1 MIEEMAK
8 DRNNVESRVKE
19 AYEKA
24 QALQDKLNAVITFV
38 DPEEQLKELP
48 EDGAFYGVPIVLK
61 DNVNTKGIRTTAGSK
76 ILSNY
81 VPVYDAEIVTK
92 LKKAGAV
99 CIAKASMDELAM
111 GGTNLTCFTGPA
123 YNPWDTR
130 RMTGGSS
137 GGSAALVAS
146 GVVPMAIGSDTGDS
160 VRKPAS
166 FCGIVGVKPTYGRIS
181 RYGIIQYASSLD
193 HVGYFTRSI
202 EDAAA
207 TLKVLA
213 GRDERDMT
221 SSYNEVPD
229 YSALLNDDIKGK
241 KIAVIGNVIK
251 NISNQ
256 ETVKMFNDLM
266 DQLRAKGAIVDV
278 YDFDNDMMRA
288 ILPAYFIIAN
298 CEATS
303 NDSNLDGIRFGVRED
318 GEDMEAIMTNSRT
331 KGFGPLI
338 RRRFVIGSYGLFE
351 ANQERV
357 FRKAQKVRR
366 VVVDA
371 MNECFKEYDAIVAPA
386 SGNIAPF
393 INKDEDQDQLSNQL
407 SDENLI
413 AENYMAM
420 GNFSG
425 YPSMTVPMGFE
436 EGCPIGI
443 NITTPAWC
451 ESDMFNIGLAI
462 ENITGYKDMKVEVK

>member
-1 MIEEMAK
+1 MTIQEMAADK
-8 DRNNVESRVKE
+8 ANAEKRVNE
-19 AYEKA
+19 AVEKA
-24 QALQDKLNAVITFV
+24 HNLQEKLNDVITFV
-38 DPEEQLKELP
+38 DPKEQLENLP
-48 EDGAFYGVPIVLK
+48 EEGAMRGVPIALK
-61 DNVNTKGIRTTAGSK
+61 DNVNTKGIRTTAGSR
-76 ILSNY
+76 ILSTY
-81 VPVYDAEIVTK
+81 VPVYDAEIVTR

-99 CIAKASMDELAM
+99 CIAKSSMDELAM

-123 YNPWDTR
+123 YNPWDRR

-202 EDAAA
+202 EDACT

-221 SSYNEVPD
+221 SSARPVPD
-229 YSALLNDDIKGK
+229 YEAELNSDLHGK
-241 KIAVIGNVIK
+241 KIAVLNNVVK

-256 ETVKMFNDLM
+256 ETVEIFNGLM
-266 DQLRAKGAIVDV
+266 DKLRERGAQVDV
-278 YDFDNDMMRA
+278 YDFDEDLMRA

-318 GEDMEAIMTNSRT
+318 GKDMDEIMINSRT

-351 ANQERV
+351 ENQERI
-357 FRKAQKVRR
+357 FRKAQKIRR
-366 VVVDA
+366 LVVEA
-371 MNECFKEYDAIVAPA
+371 MQECLKKYDAIVAPA
-386 SGNIAPF
+386 SGNIAPL
-393 INKDEDQDQLSNQL
+393 IDADKDQDQL
-407 SDENLI
+407 SDENLVT
-413 AENYMAM
+413 ENYMAM
-420 GNFSG
+420 ANFSG

-436 EGCPIGI
+436 EGCPIGV
-443 NITTPAWC
+443 NITCRAW
-451 ESDMFNIGLAI
+451 EETEMFDIGKAI
-462 ENITGYKDMKVEVK
+462 EEITGYKDMTAEVK

>member
-1 MIEEMAK
+1 MIKEMVADKSGAEE
-8 DRNNVESRVKE
+8 RVLN
-19 AYEKA
+19 AYKKA
-24 QALQDKLNAVITFV
+24 QELQEKLNDVITFV
-38 DPEEQLKELP
+38 DPSEQLKNLP
-48 EDGAFYGVPIVLK
+48 EEGLMRGVPIALK
-61 DNVNTKGIRTTAGSK
+61 DNVNTKGIRTTAGSQ

-81 VPVYDAEIVTK
+81 VPIYDAAIVDK
-92 LKKAGAV
+92 LRDAGAV
-99 CIAKASMDELAM
+99 CIAKSSMDELAM
-111 GGTNLTCFTGPA
+111 GGTNLTSFTGPA
-123 YNPWDTR
+123 YNPYDQR

-202 EDAAA
+202 EDACV

-221 SSYNEVPD
+221 SSTKEVPD
-229 YSALLNDDIKGK
+229 YSALLNSDMTGK

-251 NISNQ
+251 NISNEQ
-256 ETVKMFNDLM
+256 TVKIFNDLM
-266 DQLRAKGAIVDV
+266 DQLRSRGAQVDV
-278 YDFDNDMMRA
+278 YDFDEDMMRA

-318 GEDMEAIMTNSRT
+318 GADMAEIMTNSRT

-351 ANQERV
+351 ENQERI

-366 VVVDA
+366 VIVDA

-386 SGNIAPF
+386 SGNIAPM
-393 INKDEDQDQLSNQL
+393 INKEQDQDAL
-407 SDENLI
+407 SDESLI
-413 AENYMAM
+413 AENFMAM
-420 GNFSG
+420 ANFSG
-425 YPSMTVPMGFE
+425 QPSMTVPMGFI
-436 EGCPIGI
+436 EGCPIGV
-443 NITTPAWC
+443 NITCRAFE
-451 ESDMFNIGLAI
+451 ESTMFNIGKAI
-462 ENITGYKDMKVEVK
+462 EEITGYKDLHAEVK

>member
-266 DQLRAKGAIVDV
+266 NQLRAKGAIVDV

-338 RRRFVIGSYGLFE
+338 RRRFVIGSYGFCLKQTRKE
-351 ANQERV
+351 SSEKHRKLEESLLMQWMNASRNMMQLLLQRV
-357 FRKAQKVRR
+357 EILHHSSTRMKIRISYLISYLMKISSRKTIWQWVTSQ
-366 VVVDA
+366 
-371 MNECFKEYDAIVAPA
+371 AILP
-386 SGNIAPF
+386 
-393 INKDEDQDQLSNQL
+393 
-407 SDENLI
+407 
-413 AENYMAM
+413 
-420 GNFSG
+420 
-425 YPSMTVPMGFE
+425 
-436 EGCPIGI
+436 
-443 NITTPAWC
+443 
-451 ESDMFNIGLAI
+451 
-462 ENITGYKDMKVEVK
+462 

>member
-1 MIEEMAK
+1 MAADK
-8 DRNNVESRVKE
+8 NGAEKRVMDACAKAKE
-19 AYEKA
+19 
-24 QALQDKLNAVITFV
+24 LQPKLNDVITFV
-38 DPEEQLKELP
+38 DPQEQLKDLP
-48 EDGAFYGVPIVLK
+48 AEGLMRGVPIVLK
-61 DNVNTKGIRTTAGSK
+61 DNVNTKGIRTTAGSR
-76 ILSNY
+76 ILSSY
-81 VPVYDAEIVTK
+81 VPVYDAEIVEK
-92 LKKAGAV
+92 LRKAGAV
-99 CIAKASMDELAM
+99 YIAKSSMDELAM

-166 FCGIVGVKPTYGRIS
+166 FCGVVGVKPTYGRIS

-193 HVGYFTRSI
+193 HVGYFTRSV
-202 EDAAA
+202 EDACL

-213 GRDERDMT
+213 GRDDRDMT
-221 SSYNEVPD
+221 SSSREVPD
-229 YSALLNDDIKGK
+229 YSALLNSDMKGK
-241 KIAVIGNVIK
+241 KIAVLGNVVK
-251 NISNQ
+251 NISNA
-256 ETVKMFNDLM
+256 ETVKIFNERM
-266 DQLRAKGAIVDV
+266 DALRARGAQVDV
-278 YDFDNDMMRA
+278 YDFDENVMRA

-318 GEDMEAIMTNSRT
+318 GADMAEIMTNSRT

-351 ANQERV
+351 ANQERI

-366 VVVDA
+366 VVVNA
-371 MNECFKEYDAIVAPA
+371 MDECLKEYDAIVAPA
-386 SGNIAPF
+386 SGNIAPL
-393 INKDEDQDQLSNQL
+393 IKSNEDQDAL

-420 GNFSG
+420 ANFSG

-443 NITTPAWC
+443 NITCRAF
-451 ESDMFNIGLAI
+451 EEAAMFDVAKAV
-462 ENITGYKDMKVEVK
+462 EEITGYKDLMAEVK

>member
-1 MIEEMAK
+1 MIAEMAADK
-8 DRNNVESRVKE
+8 NGAEKRGKE
-19 AYEKA
+19 AYAKA
-24 QALQDKLNAVITFV
+24 QEYQSKFNDVITFV
-38 DPEEQLKELP
+38 DPEEQLKDLP
-48 EDGAFYGVPIVLK
+48 AEGLMRGVPVVLK
-61 DNVNTKGIRTTAGSK
+61 DNVNTKGIRTTAGSR
-76 ILSNY
+76 ILSTY
-81 VPVYDAEIVTK
+81 VPVYDAEIVEK
-92 LKKAGAV
+92 LRKAGAV
-99 CIAKASMDELAM
+99 YIAKSSMDELAM

-181 RYGIIQYASSLD
+181 RYGIIQYASSMD

-202 EDAAA
+202 EDACI

-213 GRDERDMT
+213 GRDDRDMT
-221 SSYNEVPD
+221 SSNKEVPD
-229 YSALLNDDIKGK
+229 YSALLNSDMHGR
-241 KIAVIGNVIK
+241 KIAVLGNVIK

-266 DQLRAKGAIVDV
+266 DQLRAKGAQVDV
-278 YDFDNDMMRA
+278 YDFDENLMRA

-318 GEDMEAIMTNSRT
+318 GEDMAEIMTNSRT

-351 ANQERV
+351 ENQERI

-366 VVVDA
+366 VVVNA
-371 MNECFKEYDAIVAPA
+371 MNDCLKDYDAIVAPA
-386 SGNIAPF
+386 SGNIAPL
-393 INKDEDQDQLSNQL
+393 INANEDQDAL

-425 YPSMTVPMGFE
+425 YPSITVPMGFE
-436 EGCPIGI
+436 EGCPIGV
-443 NITTPAWC
+443 NITCRAFEETT
-451 ESDMFNIGLAI
+451 MFDVAKAV
-462 ENITGYKDMKVEVK
+462 EEITGYKDLQAEVK